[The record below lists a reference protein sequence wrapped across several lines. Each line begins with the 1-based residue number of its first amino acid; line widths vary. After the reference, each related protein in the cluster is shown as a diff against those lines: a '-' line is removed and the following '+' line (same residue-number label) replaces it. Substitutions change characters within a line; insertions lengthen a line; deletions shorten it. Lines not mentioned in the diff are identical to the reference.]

1 MNKIIDKIFPSKSA
15 KELNRLY
22 KQKRYTSGLSTL
34 FGFPIYF
41 ADALTLIHGGDE
53 IFKKQ
58 IYLFETKKE
67 NPLII
72 DCGANIGLSVIYFK
86 KLFPESKIIAFEPD
100 KQLFSILK
108 KNVENYNDI
117 KLFDKAVWINDGTI
131 DFQEEGGFS
140 GRIPKIGDT
149 KNIVKVSSL
158 RLKNIINQPID
169 MLKIDIEGAEYEV
182 IKDCAD
188 VLHFVDKIFIEYHSH
203 INEPQKLNELLTIL
217 TNAGYRYHIQEA
229 YTRDRPF
236 VDKELMLGMDLQLNI
251 FGYRN

>member
-72 DCGANIGLSVIYFK
+72 DCR
-86 KLFPESKIIAFEPD
+86 SK
-100 KQLFSILK
+100 
-108 KNVENYNDI
+108 Y
-117 KLFDKAVWINDGTI
+117 WT
-131 DFQEEGGFS
+131 
-140 GRIPKIGDT
+140 
-149 KNIVKVSSL
+149 
-158 RLKNIINQPID
+158 
-169 MLKIDIEGAEYEV
+169 
-182 IKDCAD
+182 
-188 VLHFVDKIFIEYHSH
+188 
-203 INEPQKLNELLTIL
+203 
-217 TNAGYRYHIQEA
+217 
-229 YTRDRPF
+229 
-236 VDKELMLGMDLQLNI
+236 
-251 FGYRN
+251 